1 MKIAKAKEQ
10 VKKARKKEE
19 KELKF
24 LIRDFYELKVLF
36 KMIKD
41 AEEEKSKGNHKEVES
56 KIKKILRKLR
66 GGITGSE
73 ERIERRMARS
83 YTQMRDFIKDTE
95 PYLAKVYPHEV
106 EGINNLLRQA
116 EMYNA
121 DLEKLGSRGGEI
133 EDKLR
138 AAKKDPSQLDAAFED
153 IKKALRDVQAFEE
166 IINQLLHK
174 TKEILS
180 EFEKLKYQKIPTVTE
195 FSSGMSVISVG
206 EGKLVVLNPNYLL
219 GKHGAKGGEQVA
231 SKFYQLKTIKQMY
244 RLLLKYAKP
253 KILSGDRVEI
263 KEARAGV
270 IVGQDG
276 LIETKDASK
285 WGVLAQEDVRGSKMN
300 VVETT
305 KNIPVT
311 KLLNII
317 LVKFNP
323 QYGANVDKDFEEK
336 YGISFND
343 YDVYAVMTAFPG
355 KYAPPA
361 TDSGFW
367 GKHAL
372 LKKISKQEDSSIE
385 ILDFEG
391 DSHGDYETEYHMNF
405 KITGTIG
412 GKPFTVGKGD
422 EDIYVTGAHKFDNID
437 ELAEWIEERE
447 HDATGVMAKYNE
459 DEFEHV
465 LKMILDKMKSEPK
478 WRAKLEELREH
489 CNDTADEMQDS
500 WNSGW

>member
-180 EFEKLKYQKIPTVTE
+180 EFEKLKYQ
-195 FSSGMSVISVG
+195 
-206 EGKLVVLNPNYLL
+206 
-219 GKHGAKGGEQVA
+219 
-231 SKFYQLKTIKQMY
+231 
-244 RLLLKYAKP
+244 
-253 KILSGDRVEI
+253 
-263 KEARAGV
+263 
-270 IVGQDG
+270 
-276 LIETKDASK
+276 
-285 WGVLAQEDVRGSKMN
+285 
-300 VVETT
+300 
-305 KNIPVT
+305 
-311 KLLNII
+311 
-317 LVKFNP
+317 
-323 QYGANVDKDFEEK
+323 
-336 YGISFND
+336 
-343 YDVYAVMTAFPG
+343 
-355 KYAPPA
+355 
-361 TDSGFW
+361 
-367 GKHAL
+367 
-372 LKKISKQEDSSIE
+372 EDSSIE